1 LWKAKAFGYGLSNS
15 ENKNKLRAMGKTII
29 EKILSR
35 ASGKDVRVNDR
46 VWAEVDLTVIRDFG
60 GPNAVLEF
68 DEFTNKGKV
77 KDPDKIAMTFDYQ
90 APAKDLKVAQNQALC
105 RDFAKRQGIKNLF
118 DVNSGIGQHVLLEK
132 GLIKP
137 GSVVIGT
144 DSHMNL
150 LGAIGSFS
158 TGVGTTDIVASW
170 YSGKLWFRVPE
181 TKKVI
186 FKGEYKEP
194 TSAKDLTLQF
204 IKEIGPDKP
213 NYRSLEF
220 IGEPIDNLSL
230 AGRLTLAS
238 MVTEVNGKISF
249 INPTGET
256 LSFLKQRIK
265 EGFEIESSDKDAGY
279 LEEMEIDVLNLTPQI
294 ACPHSPDNVV
304 PVKEVEGR
312 FFNQGFI
319 GSCTNGR
326 FEDFE
331 VAAKILKKAKKIHSD
346 VRLIIVPATREVAS
360 QMLKGGLFET
370 FMDVGAMIAN
380 PGCSLCT
387 AGHHGVLGKGDVML
401 STSNRNFL
409 GKLGK
414 GAEVYLSSPA
424 TVAASCIQGK
434 ITDPR
439 KY

>member
-1 LWKAKAFGYGLSNS
+1 MK
-15 ENKNKLRAMGKTII
+15 GKTLI
-29 EKILSR
+29 EKIISK
-35 ASGKDVRVNDR
+35 ASKKDVYAKDR
-46 VWAEVDLTVIRDFG
+46 VWAEVDLVVIRDFG

-77 KDPDKIAMTFDYQ
+77 KNPDKIAITFDYQ

-105 RDFAKRQGIKNLF
+105 REFAKRQGIKNLF

-137 GSVVIGT
+137 GTVVIGT

-150 LGAIGSFS
+150 LGAVSSFS
-158 TGVGTTDIVASW
+158 TGVGTTDIVACW

-181 TKKVI
+181 TIKII
-186 FKGEYKEP
+186 FFGRYKEP
-194 TSAKDLTLQF
+194 TSVKDLTLKF
-204 IKEIGPDKP
+204 VKEIGPDKP
-213 NYRSLEF
+213 NYKSLEF
-220 IGEPIDNLSL
+220 VGEPIDNLSL
-230 AGRLTLAS
+230 AGRLTLGS
-238 MVTEVNGKISF
+238 MVTEVNGKICF

-256 LSFLKQRIK
+256 LNFLKERVK
-265 EGFEIESSDKDAGY
+265 ERFEIEKSDEDAEY
-279 LEEMEIDVLNLTPQI
+279 IEEVEIDVDNLIPQI

-304 PVKEVEGR
+304 PVEEVEGR

-331 VAAKILKKAKKIHSD
+331 IAGRILKKAGKIHSD

-360 QMLKGGLFET
+360 QMLRAGLYEV
-370 FMDVGAMIAN
+370 FMDVGGMIAN

-387 AGHHGVLGKGDVML
+387 AGHHGVLGKGDVLL

-414 GAEVYLSSPA
+414 GSGVYLCSPA
-424 TVAASCIQGK
+424 TVAASCVEGK

-439 KY
+439 KYLKV